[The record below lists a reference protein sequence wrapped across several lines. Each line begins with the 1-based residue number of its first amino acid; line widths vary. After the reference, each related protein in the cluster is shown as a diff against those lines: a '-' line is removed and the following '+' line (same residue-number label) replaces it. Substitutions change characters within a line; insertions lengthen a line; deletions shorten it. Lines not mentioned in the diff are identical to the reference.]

1 MIEERDIEKEIKSN
15 IIFERERE
23 RERER
28 EHVKMGRA
36 YYSII
41 IN

>member
-28 EHVKMGRA
+28 EHVKTGRA
-36 YYSII
+36 YHTVLS
-41 IN
+41 